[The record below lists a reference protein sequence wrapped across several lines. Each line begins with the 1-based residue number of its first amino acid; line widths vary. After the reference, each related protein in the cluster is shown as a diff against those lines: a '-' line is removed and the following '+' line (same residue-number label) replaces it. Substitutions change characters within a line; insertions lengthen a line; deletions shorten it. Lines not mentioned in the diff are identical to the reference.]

1 MQPLNDWSGLSYF
14 SQNQS
19 ITHNIIRCNVLQTFA
34 IRGWT
39 TFHQFLYQ
47 CDVLR
52 YVEKTKDHAN
62 YKCKT
67 VHSPPSPCYWQLM
80 GGGGKTSWFQMVC
93 QLARCISLFLN
104 VVFVHMQGHFLGPLV
119 PFWILSWSKK
129 FTNYP
134 RKHFDPPPPPPEG
147 GPK

>member
-104 VVFVHMQGHFLGPLV
+104 VVFRLEELEFVIIARSWFSFLAKLEWCRLQGVWKLAVNGYV
-119 PFWILSWSKK
+119 S
-129 FTNYP
+129 
-134 RKHFDPPPPPPEG
+134 G
-147 GPK
+147 